1 MAFKKESKIKS
12 NFTKITIGLASP
24 EEILESSFGE
34 VTKPET
40 INYRTYKPERDG
52 LFCERI
58 FGPQKDYECAC
69 GKYKRIRY
77 KGIVCDRCG
86 VEVTEKKVRRE
97 RTGHI
102 ELVVPVAHIW
112 YFRSLPNK
120 IGYLLG
126 LPTKKLDAIIYY
138 ERYVVIQ
145 PGLMAG
151 KKDSEG
157 NDAIGSNVYDLLSE
171 DEYNDIVDN
180 KIPQDNE
187 LLEDSDPNK
196 FIAKMGAEAIYD
208 LLIRLDLD
216 SLSYELRDRANS
228 DSSQQRKNE
237 ALKRLQV
244 VEAFRGS
251 KDVNRP
257 EWMIMK
263 ILPVTPPELRPL
275 VPLDGGRFAT
285 SDLNDL
291 YRRVI
296 IRNNRL
302 KRLVEIKA
310 PEVILRNEKRMLQ
323 EAVDSLF
330 DNSRKS
336 SAVKSESNRP
346 LKSLSD
352 SLKGKAGRF
361 RQNLLGKRVDYS
373 ARSVIVVG
381 PELKMGECGLP
392 KLMAAELYKPFI
404 IRKLIERGIVKTV
417 KSAKKIVDRRE
428 PVIWDILENVMK
440 GHPVLLNRAPT
451 LHRLGIQAFQ
461 PKLIEG
467 KAIQLHPLACTAFNA
482 DFDGDQMAVHLPLSN
497 EAVLEAQI
505 LMLQS
510 HNILNPANGAPITVP
525 SQDMVLGLY
534 YITKIRPG
542 AKGEGLTFYG
552 PEEAIIAHNERRC
565 DLHALVKVVVKDRD
579 ENGNFVDK
587 MVETSV
593 GRVIVNGII
602 PDEVGYVNKVI
613 SKKSLRDIIADVIKT
628 VGFAEACEFLDGI
641 KNLGYRMAYL
651 AGLSFN
657 LDDIIIPEEKKA
669 LVERGNEEVRQITE
683 NYNMGF
689 ITDTERYNQVIDT
702 WTHVNNDLGNVLMK
716 EMTEA
721 DQGFNAVFMMLD
733 SGARGSKDQIR
744 QLSGMRG
751 LMAKPQKAGAE
762 GAQIIENPILSN
774 FKEGMSVLEY
784 FISTHGA
791 RKGLADTAMKTAD
804 AGYLTR
810 RLVDVSHDVIINE
823 EDCGTLRGLVCTAL
837 KNGDEVI
844 STLSERILGRV
855 SVHDIIHPTTGE
867 LIVAAGEEITE
878 KVAQEIEDSPIE
890 SVEIRSVLT
899 CESKHG
905 VCMKCYGR
913 NLATRKMVQ
922 KGEAVGVIAAQAI
935 GEPGTQLTLRT
946 FHAGGVAANAAANAS
961 IVAKNDSLLEFEE
974 LRTVPF
980 DEDGRKCEMVVSR
993 LGEVRF
999 VDPNTKI
1006 ILSTMNVP
1014 YGSSLYHKQGDIVPK
1029 GEKIAQWDPFN
1040 AVIVTEYAG
1049 ILKFN
1054 DVVEGITYR
1063 AETDE
1068 TTGLTEKIITESKD
1082 KSKVPTC
1089 DIIDVNGEKI
1099 GTYNFPVGGHIV
1111 VEDGQTVKTGE
1122 TLVKIPRAAVKGGD
1136 VTGGLPRV
1144 TELFEARNPS
1154 NPAVVSEIDGEV
1166 TMGKV
1171 KRGNREI
1178 IVTSKTGEQR
1188 KYLVSL
1194 SKQIL
1199 VQEHDAVRAGTPL
1212 SDGVITPA
1220 DILAIKGPTAVQ
1232 EYIVNEVQDVYRL
1245 QGVKINDKH
1254 FEIIVRQMMRK
1265 VQINDPGD
1273 TSFLEQEVVD
1283 KLDFAEENDRIWGKK
1298 VVTDAGDSENLKPGQ
1313 IVTARKLR
1321 DENSLLRRRDLRL
1334 VQVRDAVA
1342 ATSTQILQGITR
1354 AALQTKSFMSA
1365 ASFQETTK
1373 VLNEAA
1379 IRGKVD
1385 HLEGMKENVICGHL
1399 IPAGTGLR
1407 EFEKLVV
1414 GSKEE
1419 YERMQANRKNVLDFA
1434 DDEVAEADR
1443 D

>member
-1 MAFKKESKIKS
+1 MAFKRDNKIKS

-24 EEILESSFGE
+24 EEILANSYGE
-34 VTKPET
+34 VLKPET

-58 FGPQKDYECAC
+58 FGPTKDYEFHC

-97 RTGHI
+97 RAGHI
-102 ELVVPVAHIW
+102 ALVVPVVHIW

-126 LPTKKLDAIIYY
+126 LPTKKLDTIIYY

-145 PGLMAG
+145 PGVLG
-151 KKDSEG
+151 EEVEV
-157 NDAIGSNVYDLLSE
+157 NQLLTE
-171 DEYNDIVDN
+171 DEYLD
-180 KIPQDNE
+180 
-187 LLEDSDPNK
+187 LLRKLPKENQYLDDSDPNK
-196 FIAKMGAEAIYD
+196 FIAKMGAEAVLDMLQRIDLDQLSYD
-208 LLIRLDLD
+208 L
-216 SLSYELRDRANS
+216 RDCANS
-228 DSSQQRKNE
+228 DRSAQRKNE

-244 VEAFRGS
+244 VESFRAS
-251 KDVNRP
+251 KERNKP

-263 ILPVTPPELRPL
+263 ILPVIPPDLRPL

-291 YRRVI
+291 YRRVL

-302 KRLVEIKA
+302 KRLLEIKA

-336 SAVKSESNRP
+336 SAVKSDSNRP

-352 SLKGKAGRF
+352 ALKGKQGRF

-404 IRKLIERGIVKTV
+404 IRRLIERGIVKTV
-417 KSAKKIVDRRE
+417 KSAKKIVDRRDAI
-428 PVIWDILENVMK
+428 IWDILEFVMK

-497 EAVLEAQI
+497 EAIIEAQI

-534 YITKIRPG
+534 YITKLRKG

-552 PEEAIIAHNERRC
+552 PEEAIIAYNERRVEVHAPIKVIVD
-565 DLHALVKVVVKDRD
+565 DLD
-579 ENGNFVDK
+579 ENGTLVK
-587 MVETSV
+587 RMLETSV
-593 GRVIVNGII
+593 GRVIVNEII
-602 PDEVGYVNKVI
+602 PKEVGYFNGII
-613 SKKSLRDIIADVIKT
+613 SKKSLRDIIARVIKT
-628 VGFAEACEFLDGI
+628 VGMARACEFLDGI
-641 KNLGYRMAYL
+641 KNLGYRKSYEG
-651 AGLSFN
+651 GLSFN
-657 LDDIIIPEEKKA
+657 LDDIIIPQEKQDIVAK
-669 LVERGNEEVRQITE
+669 GNEEIDQIIA

-689 ITDTERYNQVIDT
+689 ITDNERYNQVIDT
-702 WTHVNNDLGNVLMK
+702 WTHANTNLKRTLMK
-716 EMTEA
+716 QMTEA

-733 SGARGSKDQIR
+733 SGARGSADQIA
-744 QLSGMRG
+744 QLAGMRG

-791 RKGLADTAMKTAD
+791 RKGLADTALKTAD

-810 RLVDVSHDVIINE
+810 RLVDVSHDVIITE

-837 KNGDEVI
+837 KDGDEVI
-844 STLSERILGRV
+844 SSLSERILGRV
-855 SVHDIIHPTTGE
+855 SVHDIIHPMTGR

-878 KVAQEIEDSPIE
+878 PIAAEIEASPIE

-905 VCMKCYGR
+905 VCQKCYGR
-913 NLATRKMVQ
+913 NLATSRMVQ
-922 KGEAVGVIAAQAI
+922 KGEAVGVIAAQSI

-946 FHAGGVAANAAANAS
+946 FHAGGIASNAAANAS
-961 IVAKNDSLLEFEE
+961 IISKQDCRVEFEE
-974 LRTVPF
+974 MRTV
-980 DEDGRKCEMVVSR
+980 DIINDDGAAGKIVVGR
-993 LGEVRF
+993 LAEVHF
-999 VDPNTKI
+999 IDINTGI
-1006 ILSTMNVP
+1006 VLSSQNIP
-1014 YGSSLYHKQGDIVPK
+1014 YGAQLFVGDKEKVEK
-1029 GEKIAQWDPFN
+1029 GTMVAKWDPFN
-1040 AVIVTEYAG
+1040 AVIVTELAG
-1049 ILKFN
+1049 RIHFN
-1054 DVVEGITYR
+1054 DVIEGVTYR
-1063 AETDE
+1063 VEEDE
-1068 TTGLTEKIITESKD
+1068 ATGLRERIIIEAKERNRIPSADILDEKGNIIRS
-1082 KSKVPTC
+1082 
-1089 DIIDVNGEKI
+1089 
-1099 GTYNFPVGGHIV
+1099 YNFPINGHLA
-1111 VEDGQTVKTGE
+1111 VEDGEELRAGAV
-1122 TLVKIPRAAVKGGD
+1122 LVKIPRAVGKAGD
-1136 VTGGLPRV
+1136 ITGGLPRV

-1166 TMGKV
+1166 KMGTI

-1178 IVTSKTGEQR
+1178 IITSKLGEV
-1188 KYLVSL
+1188 KAYLVPL

-1199 VQEHDAVRAGTPL
+1199 VQENDYVRAGEAL
-1212 SDGVITPA
+1212 SDGSITPA

-1232 EYIVNEVQDVYRL
+1232 EYIVNEIQDVYRL

-1254 FEIIVRQMMRK
+1254 FEVIVRQMMRK

-1273 TSFLEQEVVD
+1273 TRFLELQVVD
-1283 KLDFAEENDRIWGKK
+1283 KLDFAEENDRIWSKK
-1298 VVTDAGDSENLKPGQ
+1298 VVVDAGDSEMMKKGM
-1313 IVTARKLR
+1313 IITARKLR
-1321 DENSLLRRRDLRL
+1321 DENSRLKRLDLKL
-1334 VQVRDAVA
+1334 MKVRDAVP

-1379 IRGKVD
+1379 ISGKID
-1385 HLEGMKENVICGHL
+1385 YLEGMKENVICGHL

-1407 EFEKLVV
+1407 EFSNLVV
-1414 GSKEE
+1414 ADAEE
-1419 YERMQANRKNVLDFA
+1419 YARVQAERAAAMAA
-1434 DDEVAEADR
+1434 DKD
-1443 D
+1443 

>member
-1 MAFKKESKIKS
+1 MAFKKDSKIKT

-24 EEILESSFGE
+24 EEILENSYGE
-34 VTKPET
+34 VLKPET

-58 FGPQKDYECAC
+58 FGPTKDYECHC

-102 ELVVPVAHIW
+102 SLVVPIAHIW

-126 LPTKKLDAIIYY
+126 LPTKKLDSIIYY
-138 ERYVVIQ
+138 ERYIIIQ
-145 PGLMAG
+145 AG
-151 KKDSEG
+151 IANNG
-157 NDAIGSNVYDLLSE
+157 
-171 DEYNDIVDN
+171 DN
-180 KIPQDNE
+180 IQDNE
-187 LLEDSDPNK
+187 LLTEDEYYDIMDNLPEGNQLLDDSDPNK
-196 FIAKMGAEAIYD
+196 FIAKMGAEAIED
-208 LLIRLDLD
+208 MLKRVDLD
-216 SLSYELRDRANS
+216 KLSYELRDRANQ
-228 DSSQQRKNE
+228 DTSQQRKSE

-244 VEAFRGS
+244 VESFRASRGRN
-251 KDVNRP
+251 KP
-257 EWMIMK
+257 EWMIMHN
-263 ILPVTPPELRPL
+263 IPVTPPELRPL

-302 KRLVEIKA
+302 KRLIEIKA

-346 LKSLSD
+346 LKSISD
-352 SLKGKAGRF
+352 SLKGKQGRF

-428 PVIWDILENVMK
+428 PVIWDILEYVMK

-461 PKLIEG
+461 PKMIEG

-497 EAVLEAQI
+497 EAILEAQL

-510 HNILNPANGAPITVP
+510 HNILSPASGEPITVP

-534 YITKIRPG
+534 YISKVRPG
-542 AKGEGLTFYG
+542 AKGEGLIFYG
-552 PEEAIIAHNERRC
+552 PEEAIIAYNEGRVDVHAPIKC
-565 DLHALVKVVVKDRD
+565 IVNDLD
-579 ENGNFVDK
+579 ENGDIVK
-587 MVETSV
+587 RMVETTV
-593 GRVIVNGII
+593 GRIIINGIV
-602 PDEVGYVNKVI
+602 PDEVGFVNEVIGKKALKKVI
-613 SKKSLRDIIADVIKT
+613 SKVIKS
-628 VGFAEACEFLDGI
+628 VGMARACHFLDGI
-641 KNLGYRMAYL
+641 KNLGYQKSYEG
-651 AGLSFN
+651 GLSFN
-657 LDDIIIPEEKKA
+657 LDDIIIPAEKKQIVDEGNDAIEQIQQNYA
-669 LVERGNEEVRQITE
+669 LGL
-683 NYNMGF
+683 
-689 ITDTERYNQVIDT
+689 ITDKDRYSQVIDT
-702 WTHVNNDLGNVLMK
+702 WTKVNEKLKKTLMK
-716 EMTEA
+716 QMTEA

-733 SGARGSKDQIR
+733 SGARGSADQIA
-744 QLSGMRG
+744 QLAGMRG
-751 LMAKPQKAGAE
+751 LMAKPQKAGAD
-762 GAQIIENPILSN
+762 GANIIENPILSN

-791 RKGLADTAMKTAD
+791 RKGLADTALKTAD

-810 RLVDVSHDVIINE
+810 RLVDVSHDVIITE

-837 KNGDEVI
+837 KDGDRVVA
-844 STLSERILGRV
+844 SLADRILGRV
-855 SVHDIIHPTTGE
+855 SVHDILNPSTGE
-867 LIVAAGEEITE
+867 LIVASGEEITE
-878 KVAQEIEDSPIE
+878 SIAAEIEAAGIE

-899 CESKHG
+899 CESKKG

-913 NLATRKMVQ
+913 NLATSRMVQ

-946 FHAGGVAANAAANAS
+946 FHAGGVAGNAAANAQ
-961 IVAKNDSLLEFEE
+961 IVAKTKSRLEFEE
-974 LRTVPF
+974 LRTIDRPT
-980 DEDGRKCEMVVSR
+980 DEHPDGRIVVGR
-993 LGEVRF
+993 LAELRF
-999 VDPNTKI
+999 VDINTGI
-1006 ILSTMNVP
+1006 VLSSVNVP
-1014 YGSSLYHKQGDIVPK
+1014 YGSSLFYKEGDVV
-1029 GEKIAQWDPFN
+1029 EKDAVIATWDPFN
-1040 AVIVTEYAG
+1040 AVIVTEFSG
-1049 ILKFN
+1049 KVQF
-1054 DVVEGITYR
+1054 EGVKEGVTYR
-1063 AETDE
+1063 VEQDD
-1068 TTGLTEKIITESKD
+1068 TTGLRELIVTESKD
-1082 KSKVPTC
+1082 KAVVPTC
-1089 DIIDVNGEKI
+1089 HIVNEDGEVLR
-1099 GTYNFPVGGHIV
+1099 TYNFPINGHIT
-1111 VEDGQTVKTGE
+1111 VEDGQRLTAGDV
-1122 TLVKIPRAAVKGGD
+1122 LIKIPRVVSKAGD
-1136 VTGGLPRV
+1136 ITGGLPRV

-1154 NPAVVSEIDGEV
+1154 NPAVVAEIDGEI

-1171 KRGNREI
+1171 KRGNREVI
-1178 IVTSKTGEQR
+1178 ITSKVGDIR
-1188 KYLVSL
+1188 KYLIPL

-1199 VQEHDAVRAGTPL
+1199 VQENDYVRAGTPL
-1212 SDGVITPA
+1212 SDGAITPA

-1232 EYIVNEVQDVYRL
+1232 EYIVNQVQDVYRL
-1245 QGVKINDKH
+1245 QGVSINDKH

-1265 VQINDPGD
+1265 VQINEPGD
-1273 TSFLEQEVVD
+1273 TRFLEGGIVD
-1283 KLDFAEENDRIWGKK
+1283 KLEFAEENDRIWGKK
-1298 VVTDAGDSENLKPGQ
+1298 VVTDAGDSETMHPGM

-1321 DENSLLRRRDLRL
+1321 DENSMLKRRDLKP

-1354 AALQTKSFMSA
+1354 AALGASSFMSA

-1379 IRGKVD
+1379 ISGKTD
-1385 HLEGMKENVICGHL
+1385 PLEGMKENVICGHL

-1407 EFEKLVV
+1407 EFERIIV
-1414 GSKEE
+1414 GPKDEMFELRRNKFEE
-1419 YERMQANRKNVLDFA
+1419 AEVDSAAND
-1434 DDEVAEADR
+1434 
-1443 D
+1443 

>member
-1 MAFKKESKIKS
+1 MAFKKDSKIKN

-58 FGPQKDYECAC
+58 FGPTKDYECAC

-97 RTGHI
+97 RSGHI

-126 LPTKKLDAIIYY
+126 VPTKKLDQVIYY
-138 ERYVVIQ
+138 EKYIVIQ
-145 PGLMAG
+145 PGVMEG
-151 KKDSEG
+151 KKDGEG
-157 NDAIGSNVYDLLSE
+157 IELNGSHKMDLLSE
-171 DEYNDIVDN
+171 DEYIDIMDSL
-180 KIPQDNE
+180 PQGNE
-187 LLEDSDPNK
+187 YLEDSDPNK

-208 LLIRLDLD
+208 LLVGIDLD

-228 DSSQQRKNE
+228 DSAQQRKTE

-244 VEAFRGS
+244 VEAFRTS
-251 KDVNRP
+251 REINRP

-263 ILPVTPPELRPL
+263 IIPVTPPELRPL

-302 KRLVEIKA
+302 KRLMEIKA

-336 SAVKSESNRP
+336 SAVKSDSNRP

-352 SLKGKAGRF
+352 SLKGKQGRF

-417 KSAKKIVDRRE
+417 KSAKKIVDRKD
-428 PVIWDILENVMK
+428 PVVWDILENILK
-440 GHPVLLNRAPT
+440 GHPILLNRAPT

-497 EAVLEAQI
+497 EAVLEAQL

-552 PEEAIIAHNERRC
+552 PEEAIIAHNEGRC
-565 DLHALVKVVVKDRD
+565 DLHALVKVM
-579 ENGNFVDK
+579 VDDIVDGK
-587 MVETSV
+587 PVRHIVETSV
-593 GRVIVNGII
+593 GRVIVNGIV
-602 PDEVGYVNKVI
+602 PSAVGFVNKII
-613 SKKSLRDIIADVIKT
+613 SKKSLRDIIAEVINK

-657 LDDIIIPEEKKA
+657 LDDIIIPKEKEE
-669 LVERGNEEVRQITE
+669 LVQKGNDEVQAITD

-689 ITDTERYNQVIDT
+689 ITDNERYNQVIDA
-702 WTHVNNDLGNVLMK
+702 WTHVNNRLGEVLLK
-716 EMTEA
+716 QMTEA
-721 DQGFNAVFMMLD
+721 DQGFNAVYMMLD
-733 SGARGSKDQIR
+733 SGARGSKDQIK
-744 QLSGMRG
+744 QLAGMRG

-762 GAQIIENPILSN
+762 GRGTIENPILSN

-837 KNGDEVI
+837 KNGDETI
-844 STLSERILGRV
+844 STLYERILGRV
-855 SVHDIIHPTTGE
+855 SVHDIVNPTTGD

-878 KVAQEIEDSPIE
+878 PIAQAIEDSPIE

-899 CESKHG
+899 CESKKG

-913 NLATRKMVQ
+913 NLATQRMVQ

-946 FHAGGVAANAAANAS
+946 FHAGGVAGNAAANAS
-961 IVAKNDSLLEFEE
+961 IVAKNQSRLEFDE

-980 DEDGRKCEMVVSR
+980 VEEGETGDVQCQMVVSR
-993 LGEVRF
+993 LAEVRF
-999 VDPNTKI
+999 VDPHTGI
-1006 ILSTMNVP
+1006 VLSTVNVP
-1014 YGSSLYHKQGDIVPK
+1014 YGSSLYFKAGDTVEK
-1029 GEKIAQWDPFN
+1029 GDLIARWDPFN
-1040 AVIVTEYAG
+1040 AVIVSEYAG

-1054 DVVEGITYR
+1054 DVIEGVTYKS
-1063 AETDE
+1063 ETDE
-1068 TTGLTEKIITESKD
+1068 TTGLTEKIVTESRD

-1089 DIIDVNGEKI
+1089 DVLDANGVVV
-1099 GTYNFPVGGHIV
+1099 GTYSFPVGGHVV
-1111 VEDGQTVKTGE
+1111 VEDGQTVKTGT
-1122 TLVKIPRAAVKGGD
+1122 TLVKIPRSVAKGGD
-1136 VTGGLPRV
+1136 ITGGLPRV

-1154 NPAVVSEIDGEV
+1154 NPAIVSEIDGEV

-1212 SDGVITPA
+1212 SDGVITPG

-1283 KLDFAEENDRIWGKK
+1283 KLDFSEENDRIWGKK
-1298 VVTDAGDSENLKPGQ
+1298 VVTDAGDSENLKAGQ
-1313 IVTARKLR
+1313 IVSARKLR
-1321 DENSLLRRRDLRL
+1321 DENSMLKRRDLRT
-1334 VQVRDAVA
+1334 VQVRDAVP

-1385 HLEGMKENVICGHL
+1385 TLDGMKENVICGHL

-1407 EFEKLVV
+1407 EFDKLIV
-1414 GSKEE
+1414 GSRED
-1419 YERMQANRKNVLDFA
+1419 YERMEANKKNVLDFT
-1434 DDEVAEADR
+1434 EKEAVEE
-1443 D
+1443 